1 MRKINNN
8 RSLWLAGAAGIAM
21 ISGLPAHAVAQ
32 VVQEDSAQA
41 VSNQDNSTVADVV
54 VTATR
59 NNRLLKDV
67 AISVDVATGEKLEQ
81 LAILDVK
88 DVQQLSPGLEM
99 SNRDGRSNT
108 ASLRGI
114 AFDPDSGTQPSV
126 DVYLN
131 ESPTD
136 PKVAFAALFD
146 MAQIEVLR
154 GPQGILRGR
163 TAPAGAITMITRRP
177 DLQTVEGYVQG
188 TATDQDAY
196 NLQGGVSLPLVED
209 KLGLRLAFVHDR
221 NPVNY
226 VHNVNRDDDSEDET
240 SSIRASFLAK
250 PGDNL
255 TVNLSYQYLESEG
268 RQYLQVIGNGNML
281 PSGPGAGAPLIA
293 NGPVASVEDRIG
305 VSDGNSKFT
314 REAHFLTFSA
324 DYQMANGLL
333 SLAGSVQDAWMF
345 QQLDF
350 DSGNAVPNYDEEQIV
365 TVPNI
370 GKSIELRYASEL
382 SGPFNYQAGIGY
394 NSLKQDPAMVYQITD
409 SLISGFGDGNGGVLS
424 IFPNYEIGQANVII
438 VAPNDVASKSAFI
451 SGTYDFNDRLQ
462 LNAGA
467 RYTQYNLYM
476 QSLLTVDAGGVR
488 VLDGLATLPAD
499 QARREEEAVT
509 GGASLMYRFT
519 DDVSGYVSYGRSFR
533 PGVAAVGNTAP
544 LENRLVVTENETS
557 DAIEVGLKGT
567 AFDRRLSFTA
577 NAYYQVFENYIGR
590 TPGMVRMAS
599 GRNGVIDS
607 VLKVNYNADAIVQGV
622 EATVWGKPMPNW
634 DISVSASYADAQYD
648 GGQAPCN
655 TLDSN
660 GNIFVPIGEQSSFCD
675 LEGKM
680 GDQSPLQLS
689 GNTEFRFNPIG
700 SVEPFIRGLF
710 QHTASFDSD
719 LIDYEYDAFT
729 NVSLYAG
736 LRSENGWELSV
747 FAKNLF
753 DEAVVRSASDSI
765 HVKQTSVLN
774 PDYSLAAG
782 PSLNS
787 GYRTVVV
794 NPPREIGVSLRM
806 RF

>member
-1 MRKINNN
+1 VSKLCNSKSFLMT
-8 RSLWLAGAAGIAM
+8 GAAFVAVLAA
-21 ISGLPAHAVAQ
+21 SPALAQ
-32 VVQEDSAQA
+32 SDQSAA
-41 VSNQDNSTVADVV
+41 NEEVSTLADVV

-59 NNRLLKDV
+59 SNRLLKDV
-67 AISVDVATGEKLEQ
+67 PISVDVATGDKLEQ

-177 DLQTVEGYVQG
+177 DLQEVEGYVQG
-188 TATDQDAY
+188 TLTDQDAY
-196 NLQGGVSLPLVED
+196 NVQGGVSIPLVED
-209 KLGLRLAFVHDR
+209 RLGLRLAFVQDR

-226 VHNVNRDDDSEDET
+226 VHNVNRDDDSQDET
-240 SSIRASFLAK
+240 SSIRASILAK
-250 PGDNL
+250 PNDNL
-255 TVNLSYQYLESEG
+255 TLNLSYQYLESEG
-268 RQYLQVIGNGNML
+268 RQYLQVIGEGNRL
-281 PSGPGAGAPLIA
+281 PSGPGAGADLIP

-305 VSDGNSKFT
+305 VSDGNSLFT

-324 DYQMANGLL
+324 DYQLPNGVV
-333 SLAGSVQDAWMF
+333 SLAGSLQDAWMF

-382 SGPFNYQAGIGY
+382 NGPFNFQAGAGY
-394 NSLKQDPAMVYQITD
+394 NSLKQAPAMVYQITD
-409 SLISGFGDGNGGVLS
+409 SLLSGYADGAGGVYS
-424 IFPNYEIGQANVII
+424 IFPNYDLMAANVII
-438 VAPNDVASKSAFI
+438 AAPNDVASKSAFI
-451 SGTYDFNDRLQ
+451 SGTYDFTDRLQ
-462 LNAGA
+462 LNVGA
-467 RYTQYNLYM
+467 RYAYYNLYM
-476 QSLLTVDAGGVR
+476 QSLLTVKSGDFTII
-488 VLDGLATLPAD
+488 DDLATLPAD
-499 QARREEEAVT
+499 QARRTESATT

-519 DDVSGYVSYGRSFR
+519 DDISGYVSYGRSFR

-557 DAIEVGLKGT
+557 DAIEIGFKGT

-577 NAYYQVFENYIGR
+577 NAYYQQFENYIGR
-590 TPGMVRMAS
+590 SAGMIRMAS
-599 GRNGVIDS
+599 QRNGVIDS
-607 VLKVNYNADAIVQGV
+607 VLKVNYNADAVVKGI
-622 EATVWGKPMPNW
+622 EATLWGKPTLNW

-648 GGQAPCN
+648 GGEMPCN
-655 TLDSN
+655 TVDSA
-660 GNIFVPIGEQSSFCD
+660 GNIFVPLGQQASFCSA
-675 LEGKM
+675 EGKM
-680 GDQSPLQLS
+680 GDQAPFQMS
-689 GNTEFRFNPIG
+689 GNTEYRFNRVG

-710 QHTASFDSD
+710 QHNVDFESD
-719 LIDYEYDAFT
+719 IIDFDYEAFT

-736 LRSENGWELSV
+736 LRSDNGWELSV
-747 FAKNLF
+747 FAKNVF
-753 DEAVVRSASDSI
+753 DEAVVRSASDGI

-774 PDYSLAAG
+774 PDYSMSPG

-794 NPPREIGVSLRM
+794 NPPRELGVSLRM